1 MRLKRA
7 HHESSAP
14 DVKAKKSQFP
24 FTAFENFSLPRCCPA
39 FKSFRFKF
47 MKPKPQQL
55 YYNIKLGA
63 RAETQNIRRA
73 KEGWRTITWSSG
85 RSESLFP
92 QIKEVAIL
100 KQEKCPQILTNGIL
114 KSARGRRATADG
126 SCSGEDLQERPF
138 ESAKSWKCFDQDSP
152 APEMWSTRN
161 KYEGPGEHYTA
172 DRVYRVQTKSTVT
185 ERPSTSRFFSII
197 CSWAL
202 RRCFIINMAE
212 FQPNNFP
219 RI

>member
-1 MRLKRA
+1 MREKKSHIFRC
-7 HHESSAP
+7 SSAC
-14 DVKAKKSQFP
+14 
-24 FTAFENFSLPRCCPA
+24 TA

-47 MKPKPQQL
+47 MKPKLRQL
-55 YYNIKLGA
+55 YYNIKFDA
-63 RAETQNIRRA
+63 RAEKQNIRKA
-73 KEGWRTITWSSG
+73 KEGWRTITSSWG
-85 RSESLFP
+85 GSAWKFP

-100 KQEKCPQILTNGIL
+100 KCEKCPRILTNGIL
-114 KSARGRRATADG
+114 KRARGTRAAAGG
-126 SCSGEDLQERPF
+126 SYSGGDLLKQPF

-152 APEMWSTRN
+152 MPEMWSNATSTMDQRSSSQRAVL
-161 KYEGPGEHYTA
+161 G
-172 DRVYRVQTKSTVT
+172 YRVQTKSTVT